1 MGAAGLTSSG
11 SEMAFRSN
19 NGIMLNLDKVPKR
32 DSSINAYEMLLSE
45 SQERMLLVM
54 KEKSSSKINKIFKKW
69 HLDSTE
75 IGKVIKEKNFIVKFK
90 GKTVVNIPVSIL
102 TEDSPVYKRPVKSP
116 KVRKIK
122 EGKTLKLKFSNK
134 NLATIFRKIIKD
146 ENICSR
152 RWVYE
157 QFDYMVGTNT
167 ITEPGSDSAV
177 IRIKNTKKLWL

>member
-122 EGKTLKLKFSNK
+122 EEKL
-134 NLATIFRKIIKD
+134 
-146 ENICSR
+146 
-152 RWVYE
+152 
-157 QFDYMVGTNT
+157 
-167 ITEPGSDSAV
+167 
-177 IRIKNTKKLWL
+177 